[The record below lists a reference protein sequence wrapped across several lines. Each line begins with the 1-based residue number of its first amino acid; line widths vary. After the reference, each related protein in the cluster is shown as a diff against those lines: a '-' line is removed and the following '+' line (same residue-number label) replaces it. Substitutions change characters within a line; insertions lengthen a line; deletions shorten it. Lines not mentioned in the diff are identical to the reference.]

1 MKINKQEWKVVLW
14 GYTLHS
20 DTFSYIHNAWERA
33 FKYLGYE
40 TYWLNNGSD
49 ISNINFERTLF
60 FTEGQVDQNIPMRN
74 DCFYVLHNCNH
85 DKYKHLKNRMVLQ
98 VYTDDVLKYGMTK
111 IDDCIYTNGEGLWMP
126 WATDLLPHEIEQ
138 NKINALPFNS
148 NSREINWVGTIGEG
162 VFGNV
167 DQINP
172 FKKACQDNGVNFTST
187 ICSKSIEDNAE
198 LIRKSYMAPVIVGE
212 WQQRVGYVPCRAF
225 KNLSYGQFIMTNSP
239 RIAEL
244 FGNKTIFN
252 TDTYWL
258 FQDAKNRLER
268 MEVSE
273 LHNLMDFIRDK
284 HTYMNRIERILSF
297 IDEYY

>member
-1 MKINKQEWKVVLW
+1 MIVFM
-14 GYTLHS
+14 
-20 DTFSYIHNAWERA
+20 FSI
-33 FKYLGYE
+33 
-40 TYWLNNGSD
+40 TV
-49 ISNINFERTLF
+49 ITININISKIEWF
-60 FTEGQVDQNIPMRN
+60 FKSI
-74 DCFYVLHNCNH
+74 
-85 DKYKHLKNRMVLQ
+85 RMMF
-98 VYTDDVLKYGMTK
+98 LKYGMTK